1 MLSVKIAE
9 SFLMKIRIKDTPV
22 ARYNFQ
28 AHDSKLKI
36 LRIKV
41 KTPGLFFFMKIWIK
55 DNPGPGSPSV
65 YGLKSLR

>member
-41 KTPGLFFFMKIWIK
+41 KTPGLFFFDENMDK
-55 DNPGPGSPSV
+55 
-65 YGLKSLR
+65 R